1 MATNAQYIP
10 EQDDKILR
18 RKQVEVLT
26 GLPRSSIYDLIGK
39 GKFPKPIAIGPRSVG
54 WLLSELPLGDTN
66 RLPNATGRGVRL

>member
-54 WLLSELPLGDTN
+54 WLLSELTAWRHEQIAKRDGK
-66 RLPNATGRGVRL
+66 RG